1 METFWNLQHAKAQF
15 SKVVNDAL
23 EKGPQFVTRRG
34 VKTVVILSV
43 EEYEKL
49 ASKKMEFKDY
59 LLNCP
64 KIDGDVDFERKRDHP
79 RSIDL

>member
-1 METFWNLQHAKAQF
+1 MEIIWNLQHAKAQF

-34 VKTVVILSV
+34 VKTVVVLSV
-43 EEYEKL
+43 AEYEKL
-49 ASKKMEFKDY
+49 VSEKPGFKDY

-64 KIDGDVDFERKRDHP
+64 KIDGEIDIERRRDHP
-79 RSIDL
+79 GNIDL